1 VSLRWLTISSVA
13 LIAAGLGLL
22 AYYAAHRV
30 DATLGHRSGIETF
43 RAAKAAQLDAPEE
56 ATPDTHA
63 ETPSDTL
70 ASAAAEPPS
79 VPNVE
84 TVAAPDMTL
93 WSEKRIADYRRF
105 AAESE
110 NAVPEGILRIRSIN
124 LELPVYDNTAEPA
137 LTRGAGWIEGTAPLG
152 LDGNT
157 GIAAHRDGYFRAL
170 KDVREGDEI
179 EIESF
184 WGTDRYRIVDVTIVD
199 PSDVHVLHDDGRN
212 LVTLVTC
219 YPFYFVGDAP
229 QRYIVQAER
238 L

>member
-1 VSLRWLTISSVA
+1 VSLRWLTVSSVA
-13 LIAAGLGLL
+13 LIAAGVGLL

-30 DATLGHRSGIETF
+30 DATLGHRDGIESF
-43 RAAKAAQLDAPEE
+43 HAAQAAQVATTNDQATTDSSTIPESPSTPRPQSID
-56 ATPDTHA
+56 TPDM
-63 ETPSDTL
+63 S
-70 ASAAAEPPS
+70 
-79 VPNVE
+79 
-84 TVAAPDMTL
+84 L

-105 AAESE
+105 AAASE
-110 NAVPEGILRIRSIN
+110 DAVPEGILRIPSVD

-152 LDGNT
+152 ADGNT

-170 KDVREGDEI
+170 KDVARGDEI

-184 WGTDRYRIVDVTIVD
+184 WGTDRYQIVDVTIVD

-229 QRYIVQAER
+229 QRYIVQAEK